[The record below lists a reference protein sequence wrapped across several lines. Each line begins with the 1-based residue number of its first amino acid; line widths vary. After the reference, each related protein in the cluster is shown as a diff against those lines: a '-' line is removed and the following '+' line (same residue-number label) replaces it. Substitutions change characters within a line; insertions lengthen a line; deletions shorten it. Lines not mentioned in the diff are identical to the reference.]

1 MHKAPYGSTYYPES
15 VWGKYCNQ
23 DRQFSGRLRLWKE
36 GWWKEWTPQI
46 VLGANDP
53 GTNDRTSEKD
63 YGIGMT
69 GSASGNGHWQRYYL
83 AVTKH
88 LSIRNTGELGIHLAY
103 VYNKRTDYHLN
114 GPAIGANFRFQLLG
128 NQPFM
133 KAVNKLNL
141 MAEKYGKNKY
151 VWDNSVDDYIL
162 LKSNEEYFN
171 VVIEFNR
178 CRYFSGGVF
187 FKVHLK

>member
-1 MHKAPYGSTYYPES
+1 MAVRIIRNQSGANIAIRIVNSRAGCAFGKKAG
-15 VWGKYCNQ
+15 
-23 DRQFSGRLRLWKE
+23 GR
-36 GWWKEWTPQI
+36 EWTPQI

-128 NQPFM
+128 NQPLM

-141 MAEKYGKNKY
+141 MAEYDARTMNIGAEYSFWK
-151 VWDNSVDDYIL
+151 DYI
-162 LKSNEEYFN
+162 N

-187 FKVHLK
+187 FKVYLK

>member
-1 MHKAPYGSTYYPES
+1 MAVRIIRNQSGANAP
-15 VWGKYCNQ
+15 NR

-36 GWWKEWTPQI
+36 GWWKESI
-46 VLGANDP
+46 LRLCAERANNP

-69 GSASGNGHWQRYYL
+69 GSESGNGHWQRYL

-128 NQPFM
+128 NQPLM

-141 MAEKYGKNKY
+141 MAEYDARTMNIGAEYSFWK
-151 VWDNSVDDYIL
+151 DYI
-162 LKSNEEYFN
+162 N
-171 VVIEFNR
+171 VA
-178 CRYFSGGVF
+178 
-187 FKVHLK
+187 